1 LRFTG
6 KLILSFTNV
15 DTDKTIVRNVGGC
28 ISRPANL
35 TGHFASDLSAE
46 SITVS
51 GVVEDA
57 CAPLA

>member
-1 LRFTG
+1 
-6 KLILSFTNV
+6 V

-28 ISRPANL
+28 TSRPANL

-51 GVVEDA
+51 GVVEDG